1 MLIKETGSKV
11 NFIDVNDV
19 YVGYDISQSC
29 CEHADWFIHPMQCES
44 PYIEEYGDSYS
55 GIVNKEF
62 DLNGFVF
69 DTKFVEYSTKDTDSG
84 AMVIFRM
91 VKGNNQLFLHLFNVH
106 NGYYGH
112 GFDTNLP
119 CGNGCL

>member
-1 MLIKETGSKV
+1 MNHECRISINTSYTIECIKETYDLIKEFDY
-11 NFIDVNDV
+11 NPLA
-19 YVGYDISQSC
+19 IS
-29 CEHADWFIHPMQCES
+29 
-44 PYIEEYGDSYS
+44 Y
-55 GIVNKEF
+55 NKEF